1 MKSYVFQINT
11 GETLVSEHNTREE
24 ALEETARTVGNLVE
38 FAVLHNLR
46 INVCPMEDGEVY
58 AVMSDSSEWHF
69 WVE

>member
-1 MKSYVFQINT
+1 MKAYVFQINT
-11 GETLVSEHNTREE
+11 GETLVSEHTTREE

-46 INVCPMEDGEVY
+46 INVCPMADGEVSAY
-58 AVMSDSSEWHF
+58 MSDSSEWRF